1 MHGQNTEREGRTIE
15 LEELENL
22 KSEILEVREQE
33 QPPRTMKELE
43 NRIFQAGEE
52 WRAEHT
58 ETKVNKS
65 TGDVTEKVAMPQT
78 FTVAKILSE
87 IVTFT
92 FISKS
97 NVPDYSLLYIY
108 DLDEGIYT
116 ASNDLFNLFCKT
128 FDVRIKPREWPQ
140 IKLMVRT
147 LTKIQKPLE
156 SADLIPVK
164 NGIIDLNTKEL
175 LPFSTKY
182 VITSKIATAYKVP
195 NYIPKDREGNT
206 FEDWL
211 DSIACGDRELVT
223 LFWQII
229 LEAINPNYTR
239 NKFAVLYGEGNNGK
253 GTFQRLLINLIGESN
268 VSALKPAQ
276 FSEKHNLETLVGK
289 VCNIGDEAPNEYLK
303 NPSDL
308 MSITSGDTVLVNPK
322 GRPAFEATFKLFNIF
337 SGNYIPNSGNKTKGW
352 YRRVMIVPFNADFN
366 GQAEKPW
373 IKNEFLADQVVLE
386 YVLFKAVNQEPFTHF
401 IEPKAVKGLLEEY
414 QEDNDYLL
422 SWVKHEYMEKGW
434 HELDVVPVFILT
446 RELRHYA
453 EDMGISKPNVYGAG
467 KDTIRHLEQLTPN
480 HYRLKRARVKVE
492 DYDKLDP
499 LGFERTKLAKTNHA
513 VVKD

>member
-1 MHGQNTEREGRTIE
+1 M
-15 LEELENL
+15 
-22 KSEILEVREQE
+22 EVREQE

-43 NRIFQAGEE
+43 NRIFKAGEE

-58 ETKVNKS
+58 ETKVNET

-97 NVPDYSLLYIY
+97 NIPDYSLLYIY

-116 ASNDLFNLFCKT
+116 ASNDLFNLLCKT

-147 LTKIQKPLE
+147 LAKIRKPLE
-156 SADLIPVK
+156 SANLIPVQ
-164 NGIIDLNTKEL
+164 NGIINLETKEL
-175 LPFSTKY
+175 LPFSPKY
-182 VITSKIATAYKVP
+182 VITSKISTAYKSPTRVP
-195 NYIPKDREGNT
+195 RDREGKT
-206 FEDWL
+206 FDDWL
-211 DSIACGDRELVT
+211 NSIACNDSELVT

-229 LEAINPNYTR
+229 LEAINPNHTR
-239 NKFAVLYGEGNNGK
+239 NKFAIFYGDGNNGK
-253 GTFQRLLINLIGESN
+253 GTFQRFLINLIGESN
-268 VSALKPAQ
+268 ISALKPAQ
-276 FSEKHNLETLVGK
+276 FGEKHNLETLVGK

-373 IKNEFLADQVVLE
+373 IKNEFLADKDVLK
-386 YVLFKAVNQEPFTHF
+386 YVLFKTVNQEPFQQF
-401 IEPKAVKGLLEEY
+401 IVPKVVEEMLTEY
-414 QEDNDYLL
+414 KEDNDYLL
-422 SWVKHEYMEKGW
+422 SFVKHVYIENGW
-434 HELDVVPVFILT
+434 HELEVVPVFFATEKLQ
-446 RELRHYA
+446 EFAKDH
-453 EDMGISKPNVYGAG
+453 GIQKPNTWGAG
-467 KDTIRHLEQLTPN
+467 KDIAKNLRSLTKNNYVLKKGRTKEQDLDILEPDGFE
-480 HYRLKRARVKVE
+480 YKRAKLKRTQHSIIKV
-492 DYDKLDP
+492 
-499 LGFERTKLAKTNHA
+499 
-513 VVKD
+513 

>member
-1 MHGQNTEREGRTIE
+1 MEQVSTI
-15 LEELENL
+15 
-22 KSEILEVREQE
+22 SE
-33 QPPRTMKELE
+33 PTSMKELE
-43 NRIFQAGEE
+43 NRIYQAGEQ

-58 ETKVNKS
+58 ETKINET
-65 TGDVTEKVAMPQT
+65 TGEVTEKVAMPQV

-97 NVPDYSLLYIY
+97 TIPDYSLLYIY

-147 LTKIQKPLE
+147 MTKIKKPLE
-156 SADLIPVK
+156 SADLIPVQ
-164 NGIIDLNTKEL
+164 NGIIDLKTKEL
-175 LPFSTKY
+175 LPFSPKY
-182 VITSKIATAYKVP
+182 VITSKISTAYHAPTTVP
-195 NYIPKDREGNT
+195 IDREGNT
-206 FEDWL
+206 FDDWL
-211 DSIACGDRELVT
+211 NSIACNDSELVT

-229 LEAINPNYTR
+229 LEAINPNHTR
-239 NKFAVLYGEGNNGK
+239 NKFAIFYGDGNNGK
-253 GTFQRLLINLIGESN
+253 GTFQRFLINLIGESN
-268 VSALKPAQ
+268 ISVLKPAQ
-276 FSEKHNLETLVGK
+276 FAEKHNLETLVGK

-337 SGNYIPNSGNKTKGW
+337 SGNYIPNGGNKTKGW
-352 YRRVMIVPFNADFN
+352 YRRIMIVPFNADFN
-366 GQAEKPW
+366 SEKEKPW
-373 IKNEFLADQVVLE
+373 IKNEFLADEKVLE
-386 YVLFKAVNQEPFTHF
+386 YALYKAINQEPFTHF
-401 IEPKAVKGLLEEY
+401 IEPQAVKGLLEEY

-422 SWVKHEYMEKGW
+422 SWVKNEYMEKGW
-434 HELDVVPVFILT
+434 HELEVVPVFILT
-446 RELRHYA
+446 RSLKHYA

-467 KDTIRHLEQLTPN
+467 KETIRHLQQLTPN
-480 HYRLKRARVKVE
+480 RYRIRKARVKLE

-499 LGFERTKLAKTNHA
+499 LEFERKKLGSVNHA
-513 VVKD
+513 ITKEEC

>member
-1 MHGQNTEREGRTIE
+1 M
-15 LEELENL
+15 
-22 KSEILEVREQE
+22 EVREQE

-43 NRIFQAGEE
+43 NRIFKAGEE

-58 ETKVNKS
+58 ETKVNEN

-97 NVPDYSLLYIY
+97 NIPDYSLLYIY

-116 ASNDLFNLFCKT
+116 ASNDLFNLLCKT

-147 LTKIQKPLE
+147 LAKIRKPLE
-156 SADLIPVK
+156 SANLIPVQ
-164 NGIIDLNTKEL
+164 NGIINLETKEL
-175 LPFSTKY
+175 LPFSPKY
-182 VITSKIATAYKVP
+182 VITSKISTAYKSPTRVP
-195 NYIPKDREGNT
+195 TDREGKT
-206 FEDWL
+206 FDDWL
-211 DSIACGDRELVT
+211 NSIACNDSELVT

-229 LEAINPNYTR
+229 LEAINPNHTR
-239 NKFAVLYGEGNNGK
+239 NKFAIFYGDGNNGK
-253 GTFQRLLINLIGESN
+253 GTFQRFLINLIGESN
-268 VSALKPAQ
+268 ISALKPAQ
-276 FSEKHNLETLVGK
+276 FGEKHNLETLVGK

-337 SGNYIPNSGNKTKGW
+337 SGNYIPNGGNKTKGW
-352 YRRVMIVPFNADFN
+352 YRRIMIVPFNANFD
-366 GQAEKPW
+366 GKKEKPW
-373 IKNEFLADQVVLE
+373 IKNEFLANKEVLE
-386 YVLFKAVNQEPFTHF
+386 YALYKAINQEPFTHF
-401 IEPKAVKGLLEEY
+401 IEPQSVKGLLEGY

-434 HELDVVPVFILT
+434 HELDVVPVFIVT
-446 RELRHYA
+446 RSLKHYA
-453 EDMGISKPNVYGAG
+453 EDMGIPKPNVYGAG
-467 KDTIRHLEQLTPN
+467 KETIKHLQQLTSN
-480 HYRLKRARVKVE
+480 RYSLRKKRVPSE
-492 DYDKLDP
+492 DFEKLEAWEVDKIKM
-499 LGFERTKLAKTNHA
+499 RTPQHSITKQE
-513 VVKD
+513 

>member
-1 MHGQNTEREGRTIE
+1 MEQVSTIPE
-15 LEELENL
+15 PT
-22 KSEILEVREQE
+22 S
-33 QPPRTMKELE
+33 MKELE
-43 NRIFQAGEE
+43 NRIYQAGEQ

-58 ETKVNKS
+58 ETKINES
-65 TGDVTEKVAMPQT
+65 TGEVTEKVAMPQV

-97 NVPDYSLLYIY
+97 TIPDYSLLYIY

-147 LTKIQKPLE
+147 MTKIKKPLE
-156 SADLIPVK
+156 SANLIPVH
-164 NGIIDLNTKEL
+164 NGIIDLRTKEL
-175 LPFSTKY
+175 LPFSPKFI
-182 VITSKIATAYKVP
+182 ITSKISTAYHEPTTVP
-195 NYIPKDREGNT
+195 TDREGNT
-206 FEDWL
+206 FDNWL
-211 DSIACGDRELVT
+211 NIIACNDSELVT

-239 NKFAVLYGEGNNGK
+239 NKFAIFYGDGNNGK
-253 GTFQRLLINLIGESN
+253 GTFQRFLINLIGESN
-268 VSALKPAQ
+268 ISALKPAQ
-276 FSEKHNLETLVGK
+276 FAEKHNLETLVGK

-337 SGNYIPNSGNKTKGW
+337 SGNYIPNGGNKTKGW
-352 YRRVMIVPFNADFN
+352 YRRIMIVPFNADFN
-366 GQAEKPW
+366 GEKEKPW
-373 IKNEFLADQVVLE
+373 IKNEFLADKKVLE
-386 YVLFKAVNQEPFTHF
+386 YALYKAINQEPFTHF
-401 IEPKAVKGLLEEY
+401 IEPQAVKGLLEEY

-422 SWVKHEYMEKGW
+422 SWVKNEYMEKGW
-434 HELDVVPVFILT
+434 HELEVVPVFILT
-446 RELRHYA
+446 RSLKHYA

-467 KDTIRHLEQLTPN
+467 KETIRRLQQLTPN
-480 HYRLKRARVKVE
+480 RYSLRKKRVPPE
-492 DYDKLDP
+492 DYEKLEAWDNDKIKMKSP
-499 LGFERTKLAKTNHA
+499 QHSITKEE
-513 VVKD
+513 